1 MINSVK
7 VEFYDDFSCIAERCS
22 FTCCE
27 DWDISIDHD
36 TYNKWMKD
44 EEQSGALGR
53 NVRVT
58 KHRKNIEYYI
68 KMGPH
73 RHCPFLN
80 RAGLCDIVIDCGD
93 DYLPKTCRMFP
104 RQENNL
110 KDFHEFSLSCACPS
124 VVDIINNIKGKI
136 SFTYEVDESI
146 RDNLEPE
153 YHIRKAMIAMMQ
165 NSILPLKDRIVL
177 VFHMLSSVRKE
188 PLVVD
193 ELLIRC
199 REDDYL
205 LSLAGMWSGIEI
217 DYNDSWRE
225 INELFVD
232 ITQNY
237 QKEKKYSKYL
247 KNLLEFSENMSS
259 VNNLTQWTDFIVDFG
274 QYERLIENC
283 IVSKIFADCIS
294 EDINELII
302 AFQIVIIEYL
312 MVRYSVFV
320 YWLMNNNMDYNVIKD
335 YIVIFSRIIGY
346 NQEGIRE
353 FWKDSFDEAVWE
365 LGYLLLLTR

>member
-1 MINSVK
+1 MINSLKEV
-7 VEFYDDFSCIAERCS
+7 FYDDFSCIADRCS

-27 DWDISIDHD
+27 DWEISIDHD
-36 TYNKWMKD
+36 TYNKWLED
-44 EEQSGALGR
+44 EEQSGSIGR
-53 NVRVT
+53 NVRIT
-58 KHRKNIEYYI
+58 KRRKDIEYYI

-73 RHCPFLN
+73 KRCPFLN
-80 RAGLCDIVIDCGD
+80 RAGLCNIVIDHGD
-93 DYLPKTCRMFP
+93 TYLPKTCRVFP

-110 KDFHEFSLSCACPS
+110 MDLHEYSLSCACPS
-124 VVDIINNIKGKI
+124 VVDIINDLKGKV
-136 SFTYEVDESI
+136 SFTYEGDESI
-146 RDNLEPE
+146 RDNLPSE
-153 YHIRKAMIAMMQ
+153 YGIRKAMIAMMQ

-177 VFHMLSSVRKE
+177 IFHMLLSVRNE
-188 PLVVD
+188 PLVA
-193 ELLIRC
+193 EEILSRC
-199 REDDYL
+199 REDEYL

-217 DYNDSWRE
+217 DYNDSWQE

-232 ITQNY
+232 IVQNY

-247 KNLLEFSENMSS
+247 KNLPEFSENMGS
-259 VNNLTQWTDFIVDFG
+259 VNSLTQWTNFIADFG

-294 EDINELII
+294 DDIDEMII

-320 YWLMNNNMDYNVIKD
+320 YWLMNNHMDYSVIRD
-335 YIVIFSRIIGY
+335 YIVIYSRIIGY